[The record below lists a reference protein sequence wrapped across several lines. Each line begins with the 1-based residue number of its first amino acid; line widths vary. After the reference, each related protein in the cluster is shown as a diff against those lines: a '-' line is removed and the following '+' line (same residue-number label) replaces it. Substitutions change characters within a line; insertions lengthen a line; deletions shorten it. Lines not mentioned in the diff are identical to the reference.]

1 MASMAR
7 GGSWWVRKMIEA
19 DTNSTAALQPP
30 PVNLRTFSFPQDYS
44 AVLELWEGAG
54 PGVHV
59 GRSDRLDE
67 IRKKLQRDPD
77 LFLVAET
84 ESRIIGSVLGGY
96 DGRRGLV
103 YHLAVALA
111 YRQNGIGA
119 LLMEELERRLR
130 ARGCLKCYLLVT
142 LDNQDS
148 IHFYEKRGWQ
158 RMPLYIYGKE
168 LL

>member
-7 GGSWWVRKMIEA
+7 GGSWWVRKMIEG
-19 DTNSTAALQPP
+19 DTHSTAALQPP
-30 PVNLRTFSFPQDYS
+30 QVTLRTFSFPQDYS
-44 AVLELWEGAG
+44 AVLELWEQAG

-59 GRSDRLDE
+59 GRSDQPEE
-67 IRKKLQRDPD
+67 IHKKLQRDPD
-77 LFLVAET
+77 LFLVAEMGG
-84 ESRIIGSVLGGY
+84 RIIGTVLGGY
-96 DGRRGLV
+96 DGRRGIV

-111 YRQNGIGA
+111 YRQDGIGA
-119 LLMEELERRLR
+119 LLMEELERRLQD
-130 ARGCLKCYLLVT
+130 RGCLKCYLLVT

>member
-1 MASMAR
+1 
-7 GGSWWVRKMIEA
+7 MIEA
-19 DTNSTAALQPP
+19 DISSEAGTQSPLVT
-30 PVNLRTFSFPQDYS
+30 LRLFSSPQDYP
-44 AVLELWEGAG
+44 AVLELWENAG

-59 GRSDRLDE
+59 GRSDQPDE

-77 LFLVAET
+77 LFLVAEMDG
-84 ESRIIGSVLGGY
+84 RIIGTVLGGY

-103 YHLAVALA
+103 YHLAVAVQ
-111 YRQNGIGA
+111 YRNNGIGA

-130 ARGCLKCYLLVT
+130 DRGCLKCYLLVT
-142 LDNQDS
+142 PDNDGS
-148 IHFYEKRGWQ
+148 IDFYEKRGWE

>member
-7 GGSWWVRKMIEA
+7 GGSWWARKMIEA
-19 DTNSTAALQPP
+19 DPSSEAATQPP
-30 PVNLRTFSFPQDYS
+30 QITLRIFSFPQDYA

-59 GRSDRLDE
+59 GRSDQPDE

-84 ESRIIGSVLGGY
+84 DGRIIGTVLGGF

-103 YHLAVALA
+103 YHLAVALS

-130 ARGCLKCYLLVT
+130 DRGCLKCYLLVT
-142 LDNQDS
+142 PDNEASTD
-148 IHFYEKRGWQ
+148 FYEKRGWQ